1 MANAGGSDS
10 QAPRNPPPT
19 LQDSRSRRPSS
30 NRSSATP
37 TNVAASSNVVAAATP
52 TPNAHSSSAA
62 NATPCSSAQAQPPT
76 EEGNENV
83 VIDDDDNPQ
92 VGVKRKL
99 KSDVWLEFKQ
109 VTVAGKLK
117 AECNWCKKTLVGDS
131 RAGTNH
137 LRGHLRTCQSRQ
149 VRKGLK
155 QSTLKL
161 GKNTDG
167 SVVVE
172 KYVFDQEIARKEL
185 ALMICLHEY
194 PLSMVDH
201 VGFRKFCAA
210 LQPLFKAVSRNTIKK
225 DILDMYEIH
234 KKSLLNVFQHCQ
246 SRIAITT
253 DMWTANH
260 QKKGYMSVT
269 VHFID
274 DDWKLKSFLLR

>member
-1 MANAGGSDS
+1 MANTGGSDS

-37 TNVAASSNVVAAATP
+37 TNVVASNVVAAATP
-52 TPNAHSSSAA
+52 TPNVHSSSATNA

-83 VIDDDDNPQ
+83 VIDDDDNLQ

-117 AECNWCKKTLVGDS
+117 AECNWCKKALVGDS

-161 GKNTDG
+161 GK
-167 SVVVE
+167 
-172 KYVFDQEIARKEL
+172 KYEWVSSSGK
-185 ALMICLHEY
+185 IC
-194 PLSMVDH
+194 V
-201 VGFRKFCAA
+201 
-210 LQPLFKAVSRNTIKK
+210 
-225 DILDMYEIH
+225 
-234 KKSLLNVFQHCQ
+234 
-246 SRIAITT
+246 
-253 DMWTANH
+253 
-260 QKKGYMSVT
+260 
-269 VHFID
+269 
-274 DDWKLKSFLLR
+274 